1 MISLTSF
8 HCSYPQLLQD
18 RLDIVGP
25 CHEIFSL
32 AAGLDRHRSIQ
43 SSGHQTCDDF
53 FLLLFPFF
61 LVIFF
66 NLLSTGPRSPC
77 LASHSLPSTNY
88 E

>member
-43 SSGHQTCDDF
+43 SSSHQTCDDF
-53 FLLLFPFF
+53 SSLVPFF
-61 LVIFF
+61 LSNFF
-66 NLLSTGPRSPC
+66 QFSVYRATFSLPC
-77 LASHSLPSTNY
+77 LPLTPFY
-88 E
+88 